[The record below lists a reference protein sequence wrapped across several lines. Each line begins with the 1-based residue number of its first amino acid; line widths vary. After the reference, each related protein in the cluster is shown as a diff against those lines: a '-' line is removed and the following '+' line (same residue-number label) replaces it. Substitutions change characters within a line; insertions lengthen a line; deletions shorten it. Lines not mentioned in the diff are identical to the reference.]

1 MCIFILKN
9 LILDEGVILVM
20 NSSSESSKKGKKFSP
35 VFIYSA
41 IIVAII
47 VLIIVPEQFDSITS
61 SISGWITDKLGWYYL
76 ILTTIIVFFC
86 VF

>member
-1 MCIFILKN
+1 
-9 LILDEGVILVM
+9 M

-47 VLIIVPEQFDSITS
+47 VLIGAIVPNN
-61 SISGWITDKLGWYYL
+61 L
-76 ILTTIIVFFC
+76 IQLLVQ
-86 VF
+86 